1 MPHDTLKSANT
12 LRKAGLPALQA
23 EAVVEVMTDNL
34 ATKEDIENLSLV
46 TQRDMKDLRRD
57 MKDMDTSFRSDMK
70 DLRRDMANGFNTL
83 LQEMEKTNIYRDGQY
98 SLLKWMSALNSGG
111 VVIGVGVLIAI
122 GLRIIFQ

>member
-1 MPHDTLKSANT
+1 MLHDTLKSANT
-12 LRKAGLPALQA
+12 LRKAGFAAQQA
-23 EAVVEVMTDNL
+23 EAVVAVMTDNL
-34 ATKEDIENLSLV
+34 ATKEDIENLSLA
-46 TQRDMKDLRRD
+46 TQR
-57 MKDMDTSFRSDMK
+57 DMK